1 MFSSLFSVVFLV
13 SLQSR
18 SLCGKRSGKNTYDY
32 IVVGSGSAGSVVASE
47 LVKLFPK
54 DEILLIEEGSFSR
67 VNSQVDNLALFQ
79 NVAND
84 PNVDR
89 GYTTVAQSQLN
100 GREVPLSRA
109 KITGGC
115 NSHNGN
121 IHALADEMDFD
132 RWGNIPGWSLDDILE
147 SWDEIKQFSPGEKFQ
162 ETNEFTQR
170 LLFAAQET
178 GYPYNDDYLDLRN
191 GMHVVF
197 FLLFCFFLACCKKRE
212 Y

>member
-1 MFSSLFSVVFLV
+1 MFSSLFSVVLIV
-13 SLQSR
+13 SLQST

-32 IVVGSGSAGSVVASE
+32 IVVGSGSAGSMVASE

-67 VNSQVDNLALFQ
+67 VNGQVDNLALFQ

-100 GREVPLSRA
+100 DREIGLSRA

-121 IHALADEMDFD
+121 AHILADEMDFE
-132 RWGNIPGWSLDDILE
+132 RWGNIEGWSLDDILE
-147 SWDEIKQFSPGEKFQ
+147 SWNEIKQVSPGEKFQ
-162 ETNEFTQR
+162 ESNQFIQR
-170 LLFAAQET
+170 LLFAAQEN
-178 GYPYNDDYLDLRN
+178 GYPYNDDYFDLSD
-191 GMHVVF
+191 GA
-197 FLLFCFFLACCKKRE
+197 LFCSFFVN
-212 Y
+212 